1 MIRNSKSD
9 IHCELSVLRSPRDKV
24 RSQRR
29 VLIAFTGAGG
39 GAGVAEAPS
48 PRLARNPGSIR
59 TSPCKEGPR
68 GSSVTLSDY
77 GAAVMPLFGACLKT
91 KKLAASTRT
100 VWLALSNSGIVLGGP
115 KRCPGRWRS
124 GVTSEFWLKVSSC
137 LWPCCSCTHLPH
149 KYSAEPEYVPSI
161 SRLPTNLQGSEVN
174 VTASLPC
181 LQNLTV

>member
-24 RSQRR
+24 RSQKRM
-29 VLIAFTGAGG
+29 LIAFTGARGR
-39 GAGVAEAPS
+39 AGVVETLS

-68 GSSVTLSDY
+68 GSSMTPSAY
-77 GAAVMPLFGACLKT
+77 RAAVMPLFGACLKA
-91 KKLAASTRT
+91 KKLAANTRT

-115 KRCPGRWRS
+115 KRWPGRWRS
-124 GVTSEFWLKVSSC
+124 GVMSEFWLKVFSC
-137 LWPCCSCTHLPH
+137 LWPCHSCAHLPH

-161 SRLPTNLQGSEVN
+161 SRPPTNLQGSEMN